1 MYACDVM
8 CMHACVVHV
17 QDTFQGVE
25 LHPSVLH
32 LVQGAIAF
40 NKRNLNLFLV
50 CQLKMATM

>member
-1 MYACDVM
+1 MHVMWMYACDVI

-40 NKRNLNLFLV
+40 NKRI
-50 CQLKMATM
+50 